1 MRVIIQRVNEA
12 KVVVDENVVS
22 SINKGYLLLV
32 GFTNNDSLKD
42 INYLVDKIKFLRL
55 FDDNNGIMNL
65 DINTI
70 NGSILSVS
78 QFTLYAD
85 TSKGR
90 RPSYIKALKYEDAKE
105 LYNKFNEVLRAND
118 LNVETGIFGAEM
130 KVSLINDGPVTIIV
144 DSKDGLYE

>member
-42 INYLVDKIKFLRL
+42 INYVVDKIKFIRL